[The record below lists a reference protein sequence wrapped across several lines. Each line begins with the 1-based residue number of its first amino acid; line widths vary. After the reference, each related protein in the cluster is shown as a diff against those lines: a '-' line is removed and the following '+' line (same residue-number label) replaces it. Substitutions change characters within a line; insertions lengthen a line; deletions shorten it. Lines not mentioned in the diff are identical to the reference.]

1 VGREGQSG
9 VGWTNYH
16 DTYSDALAH
25 TNVDPRFADPS
36 YTKLVSDDASRL
48 ASMGFECVVNE
59 IHSEKVL
66 NPLSADM
73 QLSLYMQRKADK
85 KIIKVEG
92 LVESVKALSFSSQSL
107 SFASDFAS
115 ECQMALDLS
124 YAAVNVPVTFEQ
136 LVNQL
141 SSNDPEIFNRYLNS
155 FLTSTAVE
163 PAVSKVYDSGP
174 VDGSFNPLNAH
185 VKLTGLTLLQLS
197 IIYSCNSKI
206 ISAILDKGK
215 VDIDAIAIGDSE
227 YGTTAIMHVSWLLA

>member
-1 VGREGQSG
+1 
-9 VGWTNYH
+9 
-16 DTYSDALAH
+16 
-25 TNVDPRFADPS
+25 
-36 YTKLVSDDASRL
+36 
-48 ASMGFECVVNE
+48 MGFECVVNE

-163 PAVSKVYDSGP
+163 PAVSKVSDNGP
-174 VDGSFNPLNAH
+174 ADGSFNPLNAH